1 MALFLQHVID
11 AITYGSQFA
20 LYALGI
26 ALIFG
31 IMGLI
36 NFAHGELIMVG
47 AYTIILIGQPPW
59 PVVVIATIAVAI
71 VFALGMERVAFRP
84 LRSANPSTL
93 LIASFAVSYGLQ
105 NLAILIE
112 GSAPQGT
119 SVSTWLS
126 ESVQIGSVSI
136 PKLDVVTIGVT
147 LVLLVALGL
156 FLQRTRMG
164 VQMRAAA
171 EDFRMARI
179 LGVKANTVIAT
190 AFAMSGLLAG
200 IGAYL
205 LVAQTGE
212 VAPDI
217 GTNPVLYAF
226 VATVLGGMGS
236 LRGAVLGGYVFGAI
250 FVGLQAYLP
259 LELRSYRDAF
269 AFAAVIVMLLVRPQ
283 GLDRRQVDGDPRLML
298 GRAVLTGIRAVWPL
312 PALLVLVV
320 LAAEIVW
327 ATSGPVTKG
336 VVVVALINL
345 ILVVGLY
352 VFVGNSGV
360 FSFGS
365 IGFAAIGAY
374 TAGLLVIPSEQKEIL
389 QPDLPGFI
397 AQHEFR
403 KRRRDADG
411 RPRGGDRRRR
421 VRDPADALERLL
433 PQVLRRSRCS

>member
-1 MALFLQHVID
+1 VALFLQHVID

-47 AYTIILIGQPPW
+47 AYTILLIGQPPW
-59 PVVVIATIAVAI
+59 PIVVIATIAVAI

-84 LRSANPSTL
+84 LRGANPATL

-136 PKLDVVTIGVT
+136 PKLDVVTIVVT
-147 LVLLVALGL
+147 LVLLVALSL

-164 VQMRAAA
+164 VQMRASA
-171 EDFRMARI
+171 EDFQMARI

-217 GTNPVLYAF
+217 GNNPVLYAF

-283 GLDRRQVDGDPRLML
+283 GL
-298 GRAVLTGIRAVWPL
+298 
-312 PALLVLVV
+312 
-320 LAAEIVW
+320 IVARST
-327 ATSGPVTKG
+327 AT
-336 VVVVALINL
+336 
-345 ILVVGLY
+345 
-352 VFVGNSGV
+352 
-360 FSFGS
+360 
-365 IGFAAIGAY
+365 
-374 TAGLLVIPSEQKEIL
+374 
-389 QPDLPGFI
+389 
-397 AQHEFR
+397 
-403 KRRRDADG
+403 
-411 RPRGGDRRRR
+411 R
-421 VRDPADALERLL
+421 V
-433 PQVLRRSRCS
+433 

>member
-11 AITYGSQFA
+11 AVTYGSQFA

-47 AYTIILIGQPPW
+47 AYTIVLIGHPPW
-59 PVVVIATIAVAI
+59 PVVVVATVGIAI
-71 VFALGMERVAFRP
+71 VFALTMERIAFRP
-84 LRSANPSTL
+84 LRGANPATM

-112 GSAPQGT
+112 ASAPKGVH
-119 SVSTWLS
+119 VSTWLS
-126 ESVQIGSVSI
+126 ESFEVGSLSV
-136 PKLDVVTIGVT
+136 PKLDPVTVGVTI
-147 LVLLVALGL
+147 VLLAALGF

-179 LGVKANTVIAT
+179 LGVRANTVIAT
-190 AFAMSGLLAG
+190 AFGISGLLAG

-217 GTNPVLYAF
+217 GSNPVLYAF

-250 FVGLQAYLP
+250 FVALQSYLP

-269 AFAAVIVMLLVRPQ
+269 AFAAVIAMLLIRPQ
-283 GLDRRQVDGDPRLML
+283 GLIVARS
-298 GRAVLTGIRAVWPL
+298 
-312 PALLVLVV
+312 VV
-320 LAAEIVW
+320 
-327 ATSGPVTKG
+327 S
-336 VVVVALINL
+336 
-345 ILVVGLY
+345 
-352 VFVGNSGV
+352 
-360 FSFGS
+360 
-365 IGFAAIGAY
+365 
-374 TAGLLVIPSEQKEIL
+374 
-389 QPDLPGFI
+389 
-397 AQHEFR
+397 
-403 KRRRDADG
+403 
-411 RPRGGDRRRR
+411 R
-421 VRDPADALERLL
+421 V
-433 PQVLRRSRCS
+433 

>member
-47 AYTIILIGQPPW
+47 AYTLVLIGHPPW
-59 PVVVIATIAVAI
+59 PVMIAATIGVAI
-71 VFALGMERVAFRP
+71 VFALGMER
-84 LRSANPSTL
+84 
-93 LIASFAVSYGLQ
+93 IAFAVSYGLQ
-105 NLAILIE
+105 NMAILIA
-112 GSAPQGT
+112 GSAPKGT

-136 PKLDVVTIGVT
+136 PKLDLVTVGVT
-147 LVLLVALGL
+147 LVLLLALGL

-179 LGVKANTVIAT
+179 LGVNANTVIAT
-190 AFAMSGLLAG
+190 AFGISGLLAG

-217 GTNPVLYAF
+217 GSNPVLYAF

-283 GLDRRQVDGDPRLML
+283 GL
-298 GRAVLTGIRAVWPL
+298 
-312 PALLVLVV
+312 
-320 LAAEIVW
+320 IV
-327 ATSGPVTKG
+327 ARSTVS
-336 VVVVALINL
+336 
-345 ILVVGLY
+345 
-352 VFVGNSGV
+352 
-360 FSFGS
+360 
-365 IGFAAIGAY
+365 
-374 TAGLLVIPSEQKEIL
+374 
-389 QPDLPGFI
+389 
-397 AQHEFR
+397 
-403 KRRRDADG
+403 
-411 RPRGGDRRRR
+411 R
-421 VRDPADALERLL
+421 V
-433 PQVLRRSRCS
+433 

>member
-11 AITYGSQFA
+11 AVTYGSQFA

-31 IMGLI
+31 IMRLI

-47 AYTIILIGQPPW
+47 AYTILLVEQPPW
-59 PVVVIATIAVAI
+59 PVVVAATIAVAV
-71 VFALGMERVAFRP
+71 VFALAMERVAFRP
-84 LRSANPSTL
+84 LRGASPSTL

-105 NLAILIE
+105 NVAILVE

-136 PKLDVVTIGVT
+136 PKLDVVTIAVT
-147 LVLLVALGL
+147 VVLLVALGL

-171 EDFRMARI
+171 EDFQMARI

-190 AFAMSGLLAG
+190 AFAMSGVLAG

-217 GTNPVLYAF
+217 GNNPVLYAF

-236 LRGAVLGGYVFGAI
+236 LRGAVLGAYVFGAI
-250 FVGLQAYLP
+250 FVGLQSYLP

-269 AFAAVIVMLLVRPQ
+269 AFGAVIVMLLLRPQ
-283 GLDRRQVDGDPRLML
+283 GL
-298 GRAVLTGIRAVWPL
+298 
-312 PALLVLVV
+312 
-320 LAAEIVW
+320 IVSRS
-327 ATSGPVTKG
+327 TVS
-336 VVVVALINL
+336 
-345 ILVVGLY
+345 
-352 VFVGNSGV
+352 
-360 FSFGS
+360 
-365 IGFAAIGAY
+365 
-374 TAGLLVIPSEQKEIL
+374 
-389 QPDLPGFI
+389 
-397 AQHEFR
+397 
-403 KRRRDADG
+403 
-411 RPRGGDRRRR
+411 R
-421 VRDPADALERLL
+421 V
-433 PQVLRRSRCS
+433 

>member
-11 AITYGSQFA
+11 AITFGSQFA

-47 AYTIILIGQPPW
+47 AYTIVLVGRPGW
-59 PVVVIATIAVAI
+59 PVVVIVTVALAIA
-71 VFALGMERVAFRP
+71 FALTMERVAFRP
-84 LRSANPSTL
+84 LRGASPPTL

-112 GSAPQGT
+112 GSAPKGT
-119 SVSTWLS
+119 HVSTWLS
-126 ESVQIGSVSI
+126 ESYEIGSVSV
-136 PKLDVVTIGVT
+136 PKLDLVTVVVTVA
-147 LVLLVALGL
+147 LLTVLGL

-179 LGVKANTVIAT
+179 LGVRANTVIAT
-190 AFAMSGLLAG
+190 AFGISGLLAG

-212 VAPDI
+212 VSPDL
-217 GTNPVLYAF
+217 GSNPVLYAF

-250 FVGLQAYLP
+250 FVGLQSYLP

-269 AFAAVIVMLLVRPQ
+269 AFAAVIAMLLVRPQ
-283 GLDRRQVDGDPRLML
+283 GLIVARS
-298 GRAVLTGIRAVWPL
+298 AV
-312 PALLVLVV
+312 
-320 LAAEIVW
+320 
-327 ATSGPVTKG
+327 S
-336 VVVVALINL
+336 
-345 ILVVGLY
+345 
-352 VFVGNSGV
+352 
-360 FSFGS
+360 
-365 IGFAAIGAY
+365 
-374 TAGLLVIPSEQKEIL
+374 
-389 QPDLPGFI
+389 
-397 AQHEFR
+397 
-403 KRRRDADG
+403 
-411 RPRGGDRRRR
+411 R
-421 VRDPADALERLL
+421 V
-433 PQVLRRSRCS
+433 

>member
-20 LYALGI
+20 LYSLGI

-36 NFAHGELIMVG
+36 NFAHGELIMAG
-47 AYTIILIGQPPW
+47 AYTIILIGHPPW
-59 PVVVIATIAVAI
+59 PVVVIATVGIGV
-71 VFALGMERVAFRP
+71 VFALGMERMAFRP
-84 LRSANPSTL
+84 LRGANPATL
-93 LIASFAVSYGLQ
+93 LIASFALSYGLQ

-112 GSAPQGT
+112 GSAPKGT

-126 ESVQIGSVSI
+126 ESFQIGSVSV
-136 PKLDVVTIGVT
+136 PKLDPVTVGVTI
-147 LVLLVALGL
+147 VLLIALGL

-179 LGVKANTVIAT
+179 LGVRANTVIAT

-212 VAPDI
+212 ISPDI
-217 GTNPVLYAF
+217 GSNPVLYAF

-250 FVGLQAYLP
+250 FVGLQSYLP

-269 AFAAVIVMLLVRPQ
+269 AFAAVIAMLLVRPQ
-283 GLDRRQVDGDPRLML
+283 GLIVARS
-298 GRAVLTGIRAVWPL
+298 
-312 PALLVLVV
+312 VV
-320 LAAEIVW
+320 
-327 ATSGPVTKG
+327 S
-336 VVVVALINL
+336 
-345 ILVVGLY
+345 
-352 VFVGNSGV
+352 
-360 FSFGS
+360 
-365 IGFAAIGAY
+365 
-374 TAGLLVIPSEQKEIL
+374 
-389 QPDLPGFI
+389 
-397 AQHEFR
+397 
-403 KRRRDADG
+403 
-411 RPRGGDRRRR
+411 R
-421 VRDPADALERLL
+421 V
-433 PQVLRRSRCS
+433 

>member
-1 MALFLQHVID
+1 MTLFLQHVID

-36 NFAHGELIMVG
+36 NFAHGELLMVG
-47 AYTIILIGQPPW
+47 AYTIVLIGHPAW
-59 PVVVIATIAVAI
+59 PVVVIATVGVAI
-71 VFALGMERVAFRP
+71 VFALSMERVAFRP
-84 LRSANPSTL
+84 LRGADPATL

-112 GSAPQGT
+112 GSAAKGVN
-119 SVSTWLS
+119 VSTWLS
-126 ESVQIGSVSI
+126 ESLEIGSLSI
-136 PKLDVVTIGVT
+136 PKLDLVAVSATI
-147 LVLLVALGL
+147 VLLTGLGL

-179 LGVKANTVIAT
+179 LGVRANTVIAT
-190 AFAMSGLLAG
+190 AFGISGLLAG

-217 GTNPVLYAF
+217 GSNPVLYAF

-236 LRGAVLGGYVFGAI
+236 LRGAVLGGYVFGGI

-269 AFAAVIVMLLVRPQ
+269 AFAAVIAMLLVRPQ
-283 GLDRRQVDGDPRLML
+283 GLIVARS
-298 GRAVLTGIRAVWPL
+298 
-312 PALLVLVV
+312 VV
-320 LAAEIVW
+320 
-327 ATSGPVTKG
+327 T
-336 VVVVALINL
+336 
-345 ILVVGLY
+345 
-352 VFVGNSGV
+352 
-360 FSFGS
+360 
-365 IGFAAIGAY
+365 
-374 TAGLLVIPSEQKEIL
+374 
-389 QPDLPGFI
+389 
-397 AQHEFR
+397 
-403 KRRRDADG
+403 
-411 RPRGGDRRRR
+411 R
-421 VRDPADALERLL
+421 V
-433 PQVLRRSRCS
+433 

>member
-11 AITYGSQFA
+11 AFTYGSQFA

-59 PVVVIATIAVAI
+59 PVVVVATIAMAI
-71 VFALGMERVAFRP
+71 VFALAMERVAFRP
-84 LRSANPSTL
+84 LRGANPTTL

-105 NLAILIE
+105 NLAILLE

-136 PKLDVVTIGVT
+136 PKLDVVTIGAT

-171 EDFRMARI
+171 EDFQMARI
-179 LGVKANTVIAT
+179 LGVKADTVIAT

-205 LVAQTGE
+205 LVARTGE

-217 GTNPVLYAF
+217 GNNPVLYAF

-283 GLDRRQVDGDPRLML
+283 GL
-298 GRAVLTGIRAVWPL
+298 
-312 PALLVLVV
+312 
-320 LAAEIVW
+320 IVARST
-327 ATSGPVTKG
+327 AT
-336 VVVVALINL
+336 
-345 ILVVGLY
+345 
-352 VFVGNSGV
+352 
-360 FSFGS
+360 
-365 IGFAAIGAY
+365 
-374 TAGLLVIPSEQKEIL
+374 
-389 QPDLPGFI
+389 
-397 AQHEFR
+397 
-403 KRRRDADG
+403 
-411 RPRGGDRRRR
+411 R
-421 VRDPADALERLL
+421 V
-433 PQVLRRSRCS
+433 

>member
-47 AYTIILIGQPPW
+47 GYTIVLIGRPPW
-59 PVVVIATIAVAI
+59 PVIVIATIGFAV
-71 VFALGMERVAFRP
+71 VFALSMERIAFRP
-84 LRSANPSTL
+84 LRGANPATL

-112 GSAPQGT
+112 GSAPKGT

-126 ESVQIGSVSI
+126 ESFQISSLSI
-136 PKLDVVTIGVT
+136 PKLDPVTVGVT
-147 LVLLVALGL
+147 LFLLIALGL

-190 AFAMSGLLAG
+190 AFGISGLLAG
-200 IGAYL
+200 VGAYL

-212 VAPDI
+212 VAPDL
-217 GTNPVLYAF
+217 GSNPILYAF

-250 FVGLQAYLP
+250 FVALQAYLP

-269 AFAAVIVMLLVRPQ
+269 ACAAVIVLLLVRPQ
-283 GLDRRQVDGDPRLML
+283 GLIVARS
-298 GRAVLTGIRAVWPL
+298 
-312 PALLVLVV
+312 VV
-320 LAAEIVW
+320 
-327 ATSGPVTKG
+327 T
-336 VVVVALINL
+336 
-345 ILVVGLY
+345 
-352 VFVGNSGV
+352 
-360 FSFGS
+360 
-365 IGFAAIGAY
+365 
-374 TAGLLVIPSEQKEIL
+374 
-389 QPDLPGFI
+389 
-397 AQHEFR
+397 
-403 KRRRDADG
+403 
-411 RPRGGDRRRR
+411 R
-421 VRDPADALERLL
+421 V
-433 PQVLRRSRCS
+433 

>member
-47 AYTIILIGQPPW
+47 AYTIVLIGHPPW
-59 PVVVIATIAVAI
+59 PVVVLATIGIAI
-71 VFALGMERVAFRP
+71 VFALAMERTAFRP
-84 LRSANPSTL
+84 LRGASPATL

-112 GSAPQGT
+112 GSAPKGT
-119 SVSTWLS
+119 SVSGWLS
-126 ESVQIGSVSI
+126 ESFQIGSVSI
-136 PKLDVVTIGVT
+136 PKLDVVTVAVT
-147 LVLLVALGL
+147 IVLLVSLGL

-171 EDFRMARI
+171 EDFQITRI

-190 AFAMSGLLAG
+190 AFAIGGLLAG

-212 VAPDI
+212 VQPDV
-217 GTNPVLYAF
+217 GSNPVLYAF

-236 LRGAVLGGYVFGAI
+236 LRGAVLGGYVLGAI
-250 FVGLQAYLP
+250 FVGLQSYLP

-269 AFAAVIVMLLVRPQ
+269 AFGAVIVMLLLRPQ
-283 GLDRRQVDGDPRLML
+283 GL
-298 GRAVLTGIRAVWPL
+298 
-312 PALLVLVV
+312 
-320 LAAEIVW
+320 IV
-327 ATSGPVTKG
+327 ARSTVS
-336 VVVVALINL
+336 
-345 ILVVGLY
+345 
-352 VFVGNSGV
+352 
-360 FSFGS
+360 
-365 IGFAAIGAY
+365 
-374 TAGLLVIPSEQKEIL
+374 
-389 QPDLPGFI
+389 
-397 AQHEFR
+397 
-403 KRRRDADG
+403 
-411 RPRGGDRRRR
+411 R
-421 VRDPADALERLL
+421 V
-433 PQVLRRSRCS
+433 

>member
-1 MALFLQHVID
+1 
-11 AITYGSQFA
+11 
-20 LYALGI
+20 
-26 ALIFG
+26 
-31 IMGLI
+31 MGLI

-59 PVVVIATIAVAI
+59 PVVVVATIAVAI

-171 EDFRMARI
+171 EDFQMARI

-200 IGAYL
+200 
-205 LVAQTGE
+205 
-212 VAPDI
+212 
-217 GTNPVLYAF
+217 
-226 VATVLGGMGS
+226 
-236 LRGAVLGGYVFGAI
+236 
-250 FVGLQAYLP
+250 
-259 LELRSYRDAF
+259 
-269 AFAAVIVMLLVRPQ
+269 
-283 GLDRRQVDGDPRLML
+283 DRRVPPR
-298 GRAVLTGIRAVWPL
+298 RA
-312 PALLVLVV
+312 
-320 LAAEIVW
+320 
-327 ATSGPVTKG
+327 
-336 VVVVALINL
+336 N
-345 ILVVGLY
+345 
-352 VFVGNSGV
+352 
-360 FSFGS
+360 
-365 IGFAAIGAY
+365 
-374 TAGLLVIPSEQKEIL
+374 
-389 QPDLPGFI
+389 
-397 AQHEFR
+397 
-403 KRRRDADG
+403 RRG
-411 RPRGGDRRRR
+411 RPRHREQPCPVSRSSRRFSEAWAVCAGLCWGVTCSGRSSWGSRR
-421 VRDPADALERLL
+421 IS
-433 PQVLRRSRCS
+433 RSSCAPTAMRSCSPS

>member
-136 PKLDVVTIGVT
+136 PKLDVVTISVT

-171 EDFRMARI
+171 EDFQMARI

-217 GTNPVLYAF
+217 GNNPVLYAF

-283 GLDRRQVDGDPRLML
+283 GL
-298 GRAVLTGIRAVWPL
+298 
-312 PALLVLVV
+312 
-320 LAAEIVW
+320 IVAKST
-327 ATSGPVTKG
+327 ATR
-336 VVVVALINL
+336 I
-345 ILVVGLY
+345 
-352 VFVGNSGV
+352 
-360 FSFGS
+360 
-365 IGFAAIGAY
+365 
-374 TAGLLVIPSEQKEIL
+374 
-389 QPDLPGFI
+389 
-397 AQHEFR
+397 
-403 KRRRDADG
+403 
-411 RPRGGDRRRR
+411 
-421 VRDPADALERLL
+421 
-433 PQVLRRSRCS
+433 

>member
-1 MALFLQHVID
+1 MALFIQHVID
-11 AITYGSQFA
+11 ALTYGSQFA

-47 AYTIILIGQPPW
+47 AFTIVLIGHPPW
-59 PVVVIATIAVAI
+59 PVMVIATIGVAI
-71 VFALGMERVAFRP
+71 VFALAMERIAFRP
-84 LRSANPSTL
+84 LRGANPATL

-105 NLAILIE
+105 NLAILTE
-112 GSAPQGT
+112 GSASQGV

-126 ESVQIGSVSI
+126 ESFQIGSVSI
-136 PKLDVVTIGVT
+136 RKLDLVTVGVT
-147 LVLLVALGL
+147 VVLLVALGL

-190 AFAMSGLLAG
+190 AFGISGLLAG

-205 LVAQTGE
+205 LVAQTGQ
-212 VAPDI
+212 VAPDL
-217 GTNPVLYAF
+217 GSNPVLYAF

-250 FVGLQAYLP
+250 FVALQSYLP

-283 GLDRRQVDGDPRLML
+283 GLIVARS
-298 GRAVLTGIRAVWPL
+298 
-312 PALLVLVV
+312 
-320 LAAEIVW
+320 AA
-327 ATSGPVTKG
+327 T
-336 VVVVALINL
+336 
-345 ILVVGLY
+345 
-352 VFVGNSGV
+352 
-360 FSFGS
+360 
-365 IGFAAIGAY
+365 
-374 TAGLLVIPSEQKEIL
+374 
-389 QPDLPGFI
+389 
-397 AQHEFR
+397 
-403 KRRRDADG
+403 
-411 RPRGGDRRRR
+411 R
-421 VRDPADALERLL
+421 V
-433 PQVLRRSRCS
+433 